1 MWMSECRWNDLL
13 ILFFPAFPN
22 FTLKPIRSYFLPSIP
37 FASEH
42 AEFKLGLGCSCW
54 LFSLLGMLFLLTLI
68 GPVPFITHVLVQ
80 ILLFQQGLLRS
91 PVLMGPAILIT
102 SISNPQ
108 PFQHEG
114 SVSWKTA
121 FPQTGGRGWFWDGS
135 SMLHRLCTLFLLLI
149 HQLRLGSLGNRSW
162 RLGTPA
168 LSYFTVFTSH
178 LVYLLT
184 CFLSLFPLE
193 YKLHEGRDLVCILSA
208 CCRTQHVK
216 GTQYIFLGWV
226 NE

>member
-1 MWMSECRWNDLL
+1 MFHQWSTTFWAPGTERFHGRQVFHGW
-13 ILFFPAFPN
+13 
-22 FTLKPIRSYFLPSIP
+22 
-37 FASEH
+37 
-42 AEFKLGLGCSCW
+42 GLG
-54 LFSLLGMLFLLTLI
+54 
-68 GPVPFITHVLVQ
+68 
-80 ILLFQQGLLRS
+80 
-91 PVLMGPAILIT
+91 
-102 SISNPQ
+102 
-108 PFQHEG
+108 
-114 SVSWKTA
+114 
-121 FPQTGGRGWFWDGS
+121 GWFQDDS
-135 SMLHRLCTLFLLLI
+135 SALHILCTLFLLLI

-216 GTQYIFLGWV
+216 GTQYIFLG
-226 NE
+226 